1 MTKIHAIS
9 LRNDGNA
16 WRLDAVEHIDVT
28 DIQPNEP
35 RILVPREVDVDWVV
49 EALEGHLDR
58 EDAR

>member
-9 LRNDGNA
+9 LKNDGNA

-35 RILVPREVDVDWVV
+35 RILVTREVDVDWVV
-49 EALEGHLDR
+49 EALEGHLNR

>member
-1 MTKIHAIS
+1 LTKIHAIS
-9 LRNDGNA
+9 LKNDGNA

-35 RILVPREVDVDWVV
+35 RILVTREVDVDWVV
-49 EALEGHLDR
+49 EALEGHLNR